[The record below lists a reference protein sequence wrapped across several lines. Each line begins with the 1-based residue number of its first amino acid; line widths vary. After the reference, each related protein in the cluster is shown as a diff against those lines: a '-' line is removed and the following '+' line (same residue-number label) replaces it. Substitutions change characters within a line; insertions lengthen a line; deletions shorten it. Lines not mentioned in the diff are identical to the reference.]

1 MTDMP
6 KRKKKLVSYNVGKMD
21 SIDYEEKYGDM
32 LIEHMAEGRSYATFR
47 SIVGVSTKTYGGWEK
62 IPHFKECKELAF
74 LASMDKWEDIALRQA
89 NGEIKGSAS
98 ALIFTMKN
106 RFKDHYK
113 DKQEVEHQ
121 GNIVWQINSGI
132 PNADEIDLEDD
143 NIIENT
149 DYKVIEETKEDS
161 ELL

>member
-1 MTDMP
+1 
-6 KRKKKLVSYNVGKMD
+6 
-21 SIDYEEKYGDM
+21 
-32 LIEHMAEGRSYATFR
+32 
-47 SIVGVSTKTYGGWEK
+47 
-62 IPHFKECKELAF
+62 
-74 LASMDKWEDIALRQA
+74 MDKWEDIALRQA

-106 RFKDHYK
+106 RFRDHYK